1 MSARMLQAEDI
12 RVFSD
17 AAAAFFQATTGAQAQ
32 VRTAYLLQGQP
43 GSVRDDFTGVIELGG
58 RFQGQVCFSAPR
70 GMLTHIL
77 LLLGEQDY
85 SDASHRDIVGEIAN
99 QMTGQARR
107 HYGEGLDIRPPRVL
121 MREQASRSVS
131 AGAPPFVIPLS
142 WDRYEAQLLV
152 AMQAT

>member
-1 MSARMLQAEDI
+1 MSTRMLQAEDI

-32 VRTAYLLQGQP
+32 VRTAYLLQGSP
-43 GSVRDDFTGVIELGG
+43 EPVREDFTGVIELGG
-58 RFQGQVCFSAPR
+58 RFRGQVCFSAPR

-85 SDASHRDIVGEIAN
+85 SDASHRDIVGEISN

-107 HYGEGLDIRPPRVL
+107 HYGEALDIHPPRVL
-121 MREQASRSVS
+121 MRGQTPQPAA
-131 AGAPPFVIPLS
+131 AGAQPYVIPLS

-152 AMQAT
+152 AMQPV